1 MGSRKR
7 LGAIAIFGVS
17 MVSVCSLELS
27 QCFAQYHFLGRVDFE
42 LPQQFFTSLK
52 VASKL
57 IQELMYKD
65 FILHLS
71 KEVYQ
76 KMKLKRWKISTFWKI
91 AEKGVG
97 DEGGFVPKLGLR
109 NN

>member
-42 LPQQFFTSLK
+42 LPQQFFYIIKGGVQADSGIDVQGFHITPVKRSISKNEVEKVKNFYILK
-52 VASKL
+52 NSR
-57 IQELMYKD
+57 
-65 FILHLS
+65 
-71 KEVYQ
+71 
-76 KMKLKRWKISTFWKI
+76 KRSW
-91 AEKGVG
+91 
-97 DEGGFVPKLGLR
+97 
-109 NN
+109 